1 MYRRS
6 AAGLTDEH
14 LPEGAGP
21 DAPTRSQ
28 YGEMIERFRALQHG
42 VTGAAGMPGEV
53 VAALTAEFE
62 RLVAS
67 LEQWQV
73 PERERWAGRWFGLPG
88 RGHPLLVP
96 VTVDEASSTMVRG
109 RIQLGTLHLGG
120 GGAAHG
126 GVLPLMFD
134 DLLGILSSQGRS
146 PARTAFLTVNYR
158 QITPVGVEL
167 RVEATLDRV
176 EGRKRW
182 MTGRLH
188 SGDDVVADA
197 VALFIE
203 LLPGQP

>member
-6 AAGLTDEH
+6 ATGLTGEH
-14 LPEGAGP
+14 LPDGAG
-21 DAPTRSQ
+21 ANGPTRSQ
-28 YGEMIERFRALQHG
+28 YGQMVDRFRALQHS
-42 VTGAAGMPGEV
+42 VAGAAGMPSEV
-53 VAALTAEFE
+53 VAELTAEFE
-62 RLVAS
+62 RISAALD
-67 LEQWQV
+67 QWQV

-96 VTVDEASSTMVRG
+96 VTVDEATPTIVTG
-109 RIQLGTLHLGG
+109 RIRLGTLHLGG

-134 DLLGILSSQGRS
+134 DLLGILSSEGRA

-158 QITPVGVEL
+158 RITPIGVEL

-182 MTGRLH
+182 MTGRLYH
-188 SGDDVVADA
+188 GDDVVADA